1 MTKPNLYSI
10 DHARNLA
17 KSYLPKVVF
26 DYIDGAADDEIT
38 MRLNRSAFDE
48 VYFNPKM
55 AQGKFIPN
63 LKVKILGYE
72 LDLPVLLA
80 PCGLVRVMH
89 PDGAL
94 GVAKAAVNKNTVSVL
109 STVAG
114 SSIAE
119 VATVDSNLLWYQL
132 YSSNG
137 RAEIESVIDEL
148 NSHKIEVLVVTVDT
162 PALGN
167 RLRDIENGVSTPLR
181 INSSNAIQL
190 GYQVLSKPRWTYN
203 MLKDGIK
210 LFEKSKD
217 LREDNRG
224 NSGKDMLQMAASP
237 FSWDDIKWIKQIWNK
252 KLVVKGILSGSDAK
266 KAVDSG
272 ADAVVISN
280 HGGRQLEGV
289 SPTFMM
295 LPEIVSSV
303 NKNAE
308 VILDSGIRRGSH
320 VLKALA
326 LGANAVM
333 IGRPYLYGLAV
344 NGQKGVEN
352 ILEIFKTELIRD
364 MNLLGCKNL
373 EALDETFLIKKSQFQ
388 F

>member
-1 MTKPNLYSI
+1 
-10 DHARNLA
+10 
-17 KSYLPKVVF
+17 
-26 DYIDGAADDEIT
+26 
-38 MRLNRSAFDE
+38 
-48 VYFNPKM
+48 
-55 AQGKFIPN
+55 
-63 LKVKILGYE
+63 
-72 LDLPVLLA
+72 
-80 PCGLVRVMH
+80 
-89 PDGAL
+89 
-94 GVAKAAVNKNTVSVL
+94 
-109 STVAG
+109 
-114 SSIAE
+114 
-119 VATVDSNLLWYQL
+119 
-132 YSSNG
+132 
-137 RAEIESVIDEL
+137 
-148 NSHKIEVLVVTVDT
+148 
-162 PALGN
+162 
-167 RLRDIENGVSTPLR
+167 
-181 INSSNAIQL
+181 
-190 GYQVLSKPRWTYN
+190 
-203 MLKDGIK
+203 
-210 LFEKSKD
+210 
-217 LREDNRG
+217 
-224 NSGKDMLQMAASP
+224 MLQMAASP